1 MTHQSFADMSPRA
14 RRRAAW
20 GVTGRVIATWAV
32 FTVAYFLFPVGTY
45 SIIDFALKLPLVILL
60 VAGIIL
66 WQLRQITRATHPEL
80 RAVEALGCILAAF
93 LVLFAAL
100 YLSMSYAAVATFT
113 EPLDHMSALYFTVTV
128 FATVGFGDIS
138 AKTDLG
144 QAVVTIQM
152 ILDLVL
158 IGAVARLLI
167 TAARTTLRRSPS

>member
-1 MTHQSFADMSPRA
+1 MTPQSFDEMDPRT
-14 RRRAAW
+14 RRRALWA
-20 GVTGRVIATWAV
+20 VTGRVIATWVV
-32 FTVAYFLFPVGTY
+32 FTVAYFLYPVGTD
-45 SIIDFALKLPLVILL
+45 SVFDLAVKLPLVILL
-60 VAGIIL
+60 VAGITL
-66 WQLRQITRATHPEL
+66 WQLRQITRATHPQL
-80 RAVEALGCILAAF
+80 RAIEALGCILAAF

-100 YLSMSYAAVATFT
+100 YLSISDASPSTFT
-113 EPLDHMSALYFTVTV
+113 QPLTHMGALYFTVTV

-167 TAARTTLRRSPS
+167 TAARTTLRRPPS